1 MQQSF
6 GVLNTI
12 VLVVYLCAMVLVGVY
27 FSKRSSGSQD
37 EYFKAGGRV
46 PAWAAGFSI
55 WATTLSAITFMAT
68 PAKAFSGNWIFA
80 AGNLAIL
87 AVAPIVLIYFVPF
100 FRNLNVTTA
109 YEYLEKRFDVK
120 IRTLSSLIF
129 ILFHIFRVAIVIYL
143 PTLAICAVSD
153 LNPYIVSIVIGILCI
168 IYTFLGGIEG
178 VIWSDVIQGIIL
190 LCGAIF
196 IILFAFNLMDWQV
209 GSVISAAADQGK
221 FLTKSDFSFS
231 LVADTVPLVF
241 IGAIFTNLYQ
251 YIGSQDVVQRYQ
263 STASIEEVKKSLIMN
278 CKLAFA
284 TIFLFYGMG
293 TILYMYYTT
302 TGAGLLP
309 SDMIGDQL
317 VPYFILTEMP
327 AGIAGLIIAAIFAAS
342 QSTISSSLNSISA
355 CFTIDIY
362 NRLFG
367 NQDDAKGVRFA
378 KLVIIICGIL
388 GTIIGLYFIKAG
400 QSGML
405 DLFQQVLGTLGGPV
419 VGIFILGVFSERTSA
434 RAALIGLIVSGF
446 FVFWLQS
453 QGLAAY
459 IYAISSVFSSS
470 VVAYSLSFIW
480 PNQKEITGL
489 TYKTLKRGEQNEI

>member
-1 MQQSF
+1 MDQSF
-6 GVLNTI
+6 GLLNSI
-12 VLVVYLCAMVLVGVY
+12 VLVVYLGAMVLVGVY
-27 FSKRSSGSQD
+27 FSKKSNGSQD
-37 EYFKAGGRV
+37 DYFKAGGRV

-68 PAKAFSGNWIFA
+68 PAKAFSGNWVFA

-109 YEYLEKRFDVK
+109 YEYLEQRFDVRL
-120 IRTLSSLIF
+120 RTASSLIF

-143 PTLAICAVSD
+143 PTLAICAVSS
-153 LNPYIVSIVIGILCI
+153 LNPYLVSVIIGILCI

-178 VIWSDVIQGIIL
+178 VIWSDVIQGFIL

-196 IILFAFNLMDWQV
+196 IILFAVNLMDWHV
-209 GSVISAAADQGK
+209 VSIVKDAATQGK
-221 FLTKSDFSFS
+221 FLTTDDFSFS

-263 STASIEEVKKSLIMN
+263 ATSSTEEVKKSLIMN
-278 CKLAFA
+278 CKLAFV

-293 TILYMYYTT
+293 TVLYMYYST
-302 TGAGLLP
+302 TGSGLLP
-309 SDMIGDQL
+309 QEMIGDQL
-317 VPYFILTEMP
+317 VPYFVLTEMP
-327 AGIAGLIIAAIFAAS
+327 AGVAGLIIAAIFAAS

-355 CFTIDIY
+355 CFTVDIY

-367 NQDDAKGVRFA
+367 NTDDAKAVYFA
-378 KLVIIICGIL
+378 KVVIIVCGIL
-388 GTIIGLYFIKAG
+388 GTVVGLYFINAG
-400 QSGML
+400 QSGLL

-419 VGIFILGVFSERTSA
+419 VGIFILGVFSQRTSGT
-434 RAALIGLIVSGF
+434 AAFIGLLVSGVL
-446 FVFWLQS
+446 VFWLQS
-453 QGLAAY
+453 VEMASY
-459 IYAISSVFSSS
+459 IYAIASVFSST
-470 VVAYSLSFIW
+470 AIAFGLSFIW
-480 PNQKEITGL
+480 PNKKDIDGL
-489 TYKTLKRGEQNEI
+489 TYKTLKKS

>member
-1 MQQSF
+1 MQESF
-6 GVLNTI
+6 GLLNTI
-12 VLVVYLCAMVLVGVY
+12 VLIGYFLVMIMIGIY

-37 EYFKAGGRV
+37 DYFKAGGRV

-68 PAKAFSGNWIFA
+68 PAKAFSGNWVFA

-109 YEYLEKRFDVK
+109 YEYLEKRFDVR
-120 IRTLSSLIF
+120 IRTFSSLIF
-129 ILFHIFRVAIVIYL
+129 ILFHIFRIAIVIYL
-143 PTLAICAVSD
+143 PTLAISAVSNID
-153 LNPYIVSIVIGILCI
+153 PYLISIIIGILCI

-190 LCGAIF
+190 LCGAVL

-209 GSVISAAADQGK
+209 IPVMKDAASQGK
-221 FLTKSDFSFS
+221 FLTAEDFSFS

-263 STASIEEVKKSLIMN
+263 ATSSIAEVKKSLITN

-302 TGAGLLP
+302 SGAGLLP
-309 SDMIGDQL
+309 QDMIGDQL
-317 VPYFILTEMP
+317 VPYFVLTEMP

-355 CFTIDIY
+355 CFTVDIY

-367 NQDDAKGVRFA
+367 NTDDQKGVKFA
-378 KLVIIICGIL
+378 KLTIVICGIL
-388 GTIIGLYFIKAG
+388 GTLIGLYFIKAG

-419 VGIFILGVFSERTSA
+419 VGIFILGVFSKRTSA
-434 RAALIGLIVSGF
+434 NAAFLGLLISGIL
-446 FVFWLQS
+446 VFWVQS
-453 QGLAAY
+453 LGLAAY
-459 IYAISSVFSSS
+459 IYAIISVFSSTFI
-470 VVAYSLSFIW
+470 AFCLSYIW
-480 PNQKEITGL
+480 PNKKDIDGL
-489 TYKTLKRGEQNEI
+489 TYKTLKKVEE

>member
-1 MQQSF
+1 MEQSF
-6 GVLNTI
+6 GLLNSI
-12 VLVVYLCAMVLVGVY
+12 VLFVYLAAMVLVGVY
-27 FSKRSSGSQD
+27 FSKKSSGSQD
-37 EYFKAGGRV
+37 DYFKAGGRV

-68 PAKAFSGNWIFA
+68 PAKAFSGNWVFA

-109 YEYLEKRFDVK
+109 YEYLEQRFDVRL
-120 IRTLSSLIF
+120 RTLSSLVF

-143 PTLAICAVSD
+143 PTLAICAVSS
-153 LNPYIVSIVIGILCI
+153 LNPYFVSIIIGILCI

-178 VIWSDVIQGIIL
+178 VIWSDVIQGFIL
-190 LCGAIF
+190 LVGAIF
-196 IILFAFNLMDWQV
+196 IILFALNLMDWQV
-209 GSVISAAADQGK
+209 LSVVKDAAAQGK
-221 FLTKSDFSFS
+221 FLTADEFSFS

-263 STASIEEVKKSLIMN
+263 STSSIEEVKKSLIMN

-293 TILYMYYTT
+293 TVLYMYYTT
-302 TGAGLLP
+302 TGAGALP
-309 SDMIGDQL
+309 AEMIGDQL
-317 VPYFILTEMP
+317 VPYFILTEIP

-355 CFTIDIY
+355 CFTVDIY

-367 NQDDAKGVRFA
+367 NEDDAKAVIFA
-378 KLVIIICGIL
+378 KFVIIACGTL
-388 GTIIGLYFIKAG
+388 GTLMGLYFISAG
-400 QSGML
+400 QSGIL
-405 DLFQQVLGTLGGPV
+405 DLFQKVLGSLGGPV
-419 VGIFILGVFSERTSA
+419 VGIFILGVFSSRTSGN
-434 RAALIGLIVSGF
+434 AAFLGLIISGILV
-446 FVFWLQS
+446 FVLQKVEMAS
-453 QGLAAY
+453 Y
-459 IYAISSVFSSS
+459 IYAIASVFSST
-470 VVAYSLSFIW
+470 VIAYGLSYVW
-480 PNQKEITGL
+480 PNKKEIDGL
-489 TYKTLKRGEQNEI
+489 TYKTLKAVEGA

>member
-1 MQQSF
+1 MNQSF
-6 GVLNTI
+6 GLLNSI
-12 VLVVYLCAMVLVGVY
+12 VLVVYLAAMVLVGVY
-27 FSKRSSGSQD
+27 FSKRSGNSQD

-68 PAKAFSGNWIFA
+68 PAKAFSGNWVFA

-87 AVAPIVLIYFVPF
+87 AVAPIVLVYFVPF

-109 YEYLEKRFDVK
+109 YEYLERRFDVRL
-120 IRTLSSLIF
+120 RTLSSLIF

-143 PTLAICAVSD
+143 PTLAICAVSN
-153 LNPYIVSIVIGILCI
+153 LNPYVVSVFIGILCI

-178 VIWSDVIQGIIL
+178 VIWSDVIQGFIL
-190 LCGAIF
+190 LFGAIF
-196 IILFAFNLMDWQV
+196 IIIYAFGLMDFQV
-209 GSVISAAADQGK
+209 TTIISSAAQEGK
-221 FLTKSDFSFS
+221 FFTAEDFQFS

-241 IGAIFTNLYQ
+241 IGAIFSNLYQ

-263 STASIEEVKKSLIMN
+263 ATASTEEVKRSLIMN
-278 CKLAFA
+278 CKLAFV

-293 TILYMYYTT
+293 TVLYMYYTT

-309 SDMIGDQL
+309 ESMIGDQL
-317 VPYFILTEMP
+317 VPYFVLTEMP

-355 CFTIDIY
+355 CFTVDIY
-362 NRLFG
+362 NRLGG
-367 NQDDAKGVRFA
+367 NEDDAKAVSFA
-378 KLVIIICGIL
+378 KVVIIVCGIL

-434 RAALIGLIVSGF
+434 TAAFIGLIISGI

-453 QGLAAY
+453 IDLASY
-459 IYAISSVFSSS
+459 IYASASVFSSTLIS
-470 VVAYSLSFIW
+470 YGLSFIW
-480 PNQKEITGL
+480 PNTKDIDGL
-489 TYKTLKRGEQNEI
+489 TYKTLKKEGEA

>member
-1 MQQSF
+1 MEQSF
-6 GVLNTI
+6 GLLNSI
-12 VLVVYLCAMVLVGVY
+12 VLVGYLAAMVLIGIY
-27 FSKRSSGSQD
+27 FSKKSNGSQD

-68 PAKAFSGNWIFA
+68 PAKAFSGNWVFA

-87 AVAPIVLIYFVPF
+87 AVAPIVVIYFVPF

-109 YEYLEKRFDVK
+109 YEYLEYRFDVRL
-120 IRTLSSLIF
+120 RTASSLIF

-143 PTLAICAVSD
+143 PTLAICAVSS
-153 LNPYIVSIVIGILCI
+153 LNPYVVSVLIGILCI
-168 IYTFLGGIEG
+168 IYTFLGGLEG
-178 VIWSDVIQGIIL
+178 VIWSDVIQGFIL
-190 LCGAIF
+190 LFGGIF
-196 IILFAFNLMDWQV
+196 IILFAFGLMDWK
-209 GSVISAAADQGK
+209 VIEVIKSAGEQGK
-221 FLTKSDFSFS
+221 FFTAQDFSFS

-241 IGAIFTNLYQ
+241 IGAIFSNLYQ

-263 STASIEEVKKSLIMN
+263 ATSSTKEVKKSLMMN
-278 CKLAFA
+278 CKLAFV

-309 SDMIGDQL
+309 EEMIGDQL
-317 VPYFILTEMP
+317 VPFFILTEMP

-355 CFTIDIY
+355 CFTVDIY

-367 NQDDAKGVRFA
+367 NKDDAKGVLFA
-378 KLVIIICGIL
+378 KGVIIICGIL
-388 GTIIGLYFIKAG
+388 GTILGLYFIKAG
-400 QSGML
+400 QSGLL

-434 RAALIGLIVSGF
+434 TAAFIGLIISGII
-446 FVFWLQS
+446 VFALQS
-453 QGLAAY
+453 APLATY
-459 IYAISSVFSSS
+459 IYAITSVFSST
-470 VVAYSLSFIW
+470 VIAYGLSFIW
-480 PNQKEITGL
+480 PNKKDINGL
-489 TYKTLKRGEQNEI
+489 TYKTLEKVSEV

>member
-1 MQQSF
+1 MEQTF
-6 GVLNTI
+6 GTLNTI
-12 VLVVYLCAMVLVGVY
+12 VLVLYLLAMVLVGVY
-27 FSKRSSGSQD
+27 FSRRSSGSQD

-68 PAKAFSGNWIFA
+68 PAKAFSGNWVFA

-109 YEYLEKRFDVK
+109 YEYLERRFNVNV
-120 IRTLSSLIF
+120 RTASSLIF
-129 ILFHIFRVAIVIYL
+129 ILFHIFRIAIVIYL
-143 PTLAICAVSD
+143 PTLAICAVTD
-153 LNPYIVSIVIGILCI
+153 LNPYLVSVVIGILCI

-178 VIWSDVIQGIIL
+178 VIWSDVIQGFIL
-190 LCGAIF
+190 LSGAIL
-196 IILFAFNLMDWQV
+196 IIVYAFGLMDWNV
-209 GSVISAAADQGK
+209 TGVISDAASSGK
-221 FLTKSDFSFS
+221 FFTKEDFQFS

-241 IGAIFTNLYQ
+241 IGAVFSNLYQ

-263 STASIEEVKKSLIMN
+263 ATSSIEEVKKSLIMN

-309 SDMIGDQL
+309 DSMIGDQL
-317 VPYFILTEMP
+317 VPYFVLTEMP
-327 AGIAGLIIAAIFAAS
+327 AGLAGLIIAAIFAAS

-367 NQDDAKGVRFA
+367 NTDDAKGVKFA
-378 KLVIIICGIL
+378 KVVIIVCGIL
-388 GTIIGLYFIKAG
+388 GTIMGLYFIKAG

-419 VGIFILGVFSERTSA
+419 VGIFILGVFSERTSG
-434 RAALIGLIVSGF
+434 RAAFIGLIISGVL
-446 FVFWLQS
+446 VFWLQS
-453 QGLAAY
+453 LGLAAY
-459 IYAISSVFSSS
+459 VYAIASVFTSTAI
-470 VVAYSLSFIW
+470 AYALSFVW
-480 PNQKEITGL
+480 PNKKDINGL
-489 TYKTLKRGEQNEI
+489 TYKTLNKGGTSEI